1 MPNFQKQEFVYCI
14 RLSKQVYQL
23 KRILFYTMLT
33 SQKNPEFPYWNYER
47 LRGENKRRTE
57 CTAEFREDIYEVADQ
72 MKLLDEITT

>member
-47 LRGENKRRTE
+47 LDLEGKTNDELNARLSLGRT
-57 CTAEFREDIYEVADQ
+57 F
-72 MKLLDEITT
+72 MKLLTR